1 MGQSTVI
8 ASAFTAIMF
17 VAGVSILIMS
27 SVSSFSTVSDALS
40 VQAQQTD
47 LLMRERVEFGFW
59 TLDDANTLRIN
70 LTNTGDTIMML
81 NEFENMDLLVSLNN
95 VSDTTRWIEFDQD
108 ASSGDY
114 WMINR
119 VFFRDSEGDLMN
131 PMELTDPIHGGWD
144 PLETIEISVNL
155 VEADPTFKYLT
166 FITANGVQAHSSL
179 TVDLDYGKVTL
190 LAGNPNVTV
199 YHDLGRVPVNIQLTA
214 ASNITS
220 GYWAESWTNT
230 SFVIRI
236 ATNPPQNTDFFWEVR

>member
-47 LLMRERVEFGFW
+47 ILMRERVEFGFW

-70 LTNTGDTIMML
+70 ITNTGDTIMML

-95 VSDTTRWIEFDQD
+95 GSDITRWIEFDQD

-131 PMELTDPIHGGWD
+131 SMKLTDPIHGGWD

-166 FITANGVQAHSSL
+166 FITANGVQSHSSL
-179 TVDLDYGKVTL
+179 TVDLDYGKATITSGTSSVS
-190 LAGNPNVTV
+190 VD
-199 YHDLGRVPVNIQLTA
+199 HDLGRVPVNIQITA
-214 ASNITS
+214 ASQITRV
-220 GYWAESWTNT
+220 YWAESWTNT
-230 SFVIRI
+230 SFVISI
-236 ATNPPQNTDFFWEVR
+236 DQAPPENTDFFWEVR

>member
-27 SVSSFSTVSDALS
+27 TVSSFSAVSDAIS

-47 LLMRERVEFGFW
+47 VLLHERVEFGFW

-70 LTNTGDTIMML
+70 ITNTGDTVMML
-81 NEFENMDLLVSLNN
+81 NEFENVDLLVSLNN
-95 VSDTTRWIEFDQD
+95 GSETTRWVEFDQD
-108 ASSGDY
+108 GSSGDY

-131 PMELTDPIHGGWD
+131 PMKLTVPIHGGWD
-144 PLETIEISVNL
+144 PLETIELSVNL

-179 TVDLDYGKVTL
+179 TVDLDYGRATI
-190 LAGNPNVTV
+190 ASGTPSTTV
-199 YHDLGRVPVNIQLTA
+199 DHDLGRVPVTIQLTPA
-214 ASNITS
+214 TDIKQE
-220 GYWAESWTNT
+220 YWVVSWTNT
-230 SFVIRI
+230 SFVFRLSS
-236 ATNPPQNTDFFWEVR
+236 NPNQDTDFFWIVR